1 MQIKNIY
8 FVHPCIVE
16 CVNDDNLRERKLVF
30 FDFKRN
36 AIVNPSVDGKK
47 LEFLTSYDD
56 LMLVSQQINKI
67 IADQKQDN
75 NDNQD
80 IIFEK
85 QTNLNNIIKNIDES
99 ASNEFREIKS

>member
-8 FVHPCIVE
+8 FVHPCILE
-16 CVNDDNLRERKLVF
+16 CVNDDNLCERKLVF

-36 AIVNPSVDGKK
+36 AVVNPFIDGKK

-56 LMLVSQQINKI
+56 LLLASQHINNMI
-67 IADQKQDN
+67 SNQQQDN
-75 NDNQD
+75 NDYQD
-80 IIFEK
+80 VIFEK
-85 QTNLNNIIKNIDES
+85 QTNLNSIIKKIDES